1 MINLQF
7 KDINIEGFQ
16 SIGNAKINFEN
27 LGTCFIKGINKYDT
41 KTKSN
46 GSGKS
51 SLLMSIY
58 WCLFGKTPAGIG
70 SDVVNKFAKI
80 GCFVELNI
88 NVDGVNY
95 FIRRSQNHKEYKTN
109 ITILKEN
116 EDVSGRNKTDS
127 DKLIKDII
135 KIDEEVFSQMIFLSQ
150 GFANRFGIYTPKAR
164 KELLESL
171 YSIDERLIG
180 FVDGLK
186 IKESSIKTTIDTYEK
201 QNVQLSTQINMRDNN
216 IYSFSDKINQLK
228 AQITQLE
235 NTTISSITKEDID
248 NIYAQINI
256 LEGQKNTLSE
266 KYNIKNQTIR
276 ELRAN
281 IQREQQEI
289 AKHQSEI
296 NKFSNNKVCPTC
308 GTLLEDYSKNE
319 HIQKHITELNDII
332 YKCNDNIVQYD
343 IELKQ
348 ELIIIDKM
356 VDKLDKLDNE
366 LSNLKRTYQNKLLE
380 YQQELQRDSQK
391 QGLLN
396 SIKDY
401 EEQIENAKK
410 EIEVDQKSIKEINI
424 KLNNERKNL
433 EILQHSI
440 RLANNQFKSYLLE
453 NIVKALNNK
462 LKELSLSLFENEI
475 ISITGDSKLDI
486 MFGEKTYEQ
495 ASGGE
500 QRKMDVAL
508 IIAQRFLAQQMNAI
522 SSNILILDEVF
533 DGLDDVSFS
542 IVLDLLSDEIQ
553 DVESTFIISHRDIK
567 EIPFDNVITVI
578 KNQNQISEVELS

>member
-186 IKESSIKTTIDTYEK
+186 IKESSTKTTIDTYEK